1 MLLSGGFQ
9 YAQNLEIVTGLNE
22 WTMGSEKNL
31 TTLEY
36 VVLGMIGVEAQSG
49 YSLITTFE
57 SGIFRWS
64 ASPGSIYPT
73 LKRLEQAGIIAGRLE
88 MAYETRPRKM
98 YTLTPGG
105 ESLLDEWLRA
115 PLTRNEVGEMR
126 DIVLLKFLFA
136 EKRLTRAEVLAWLDD
151 YAKGTEEYRTLYA
164 MFRQTAPGELSV
176 HQQLLREEALM
187 ELDMQRAWIERARLT
202 LQTRPDS
209 A

>member
-1 MLLSGGFQ
+1 MPKMS
-9 YAQNLEIVTGLNE
+9 NE
-22 WTMGSEKNL
+22 STKTL

-36 VVLGMIGVEAQSG
+36 VILGLIGTEPQSG

-88 MAYETRPRKM
+88 MTYETRPRKM

-115 PLTRNEVGEMR
+115 PLSRNEVGEMR
-126 DIVLLKFLFA
+126 DIDLLKFLFA
-136 EKRLTRAEVLAWLDD
+136 EKRLTREETLTWLDD
-151 YAKGTEEYRTLYA
+151 YAKGTEEYKTLLS
-164 MFRQTAPGELSV
+164 MFRQTVPGGLSA
-176 HQQLLREEALM
+176 HQELLREEA
-187 ELDMQRAWIERARLT
+187 
-202 LQTRPDS
+202 
-209 A
+209 